1 MKDYTEFLN
10 PREIYILENYPE
22 KNLKVLGEE
31 LGISNVRVQKIK
43 ECAKRKIRE
52 QKRVE
57 QEEDV
62 APFSFPRTLQ
72 RRDAW
77 VLLRAL
83 EQYNA
88 CLQKEWRV
96 DRNPET
102 VKLEPDY
109 LATLTLIEE
118 FREALRQNRPSE
130 KQD

>member
-1 MKDYTEFLN
+1 MKELSEFLN
-10 PREIYILENYPE
+10 EREIYILENYPG
-22 KNLKVLGEE
+22 KTFKVLGEE
-31 LGISNVRVQKIK
+31 LGISNVRVKKIRDNA
-43 ECAKRKIRE
+43 ERKIRT

-62 APFSFPRTLQ
+62 APVSFPRTLQ

-83 EQYNA
+83 EKYNV

-96 DRNPET
+96 DRNPEL

-109 LATLTLIEE
+109 LATQALIEV
-118 FREALRQNRPSE
+118 FREAL
-130 KQD
+130 KQK